1 MISFD
6 GADIHDIALDVL
18 RGGIGYVPQDN
29 FLFSEA
35 IAENIRFYAPEAT
48 MEDIEQAAKL
58 ADIYDSIQ
66 EFPDGFQTQVGER
79 GVTLSGGQKQRISIA
94 RALVKRPRIL
104 ILDDALSAVDAKTE
118 QDIWQ
123 SLRGVFAGGTSGI
136 IVAHRVSA
144 LQNCDEILVLERGAS
159 SSAARTSSS
168 WPWAASTPAPR
179 ASRRAGR
186 WTTMNKNRRGLSR
199 LLPFLR
205 PQLKTLL
212 LCLLMV
218 LLVNAAELAKPYI
231 LEVVID
237 RYLTAGRPD
246 QGLDAVWVLALGYM
260 ACVALSSVLNV
271 SEAVMVNRMGQSI
284 LMDIRRRV
292 FNHIQHMSMKT
303 LDHFSSGRLI
313 TRATNDVET
322 LNELF
327 SDVLVNLF
335 KDVFM
340 LLGIVVMMLWM
351 NWRLAL
357 VAFAVVPLIAL
368 ITILVRGR
376 LRRNFVRLKALT
388 GQINGFFSENMSG
401 MRLVQIF
408 RKEKEKH
415 AEFDELNY
423 GYYKAARLQVR
434 MNSLMRPLVEVVNQL
449 GVAILVW
456 YGCGQ
461 IGLGTLEIGMLYAF
475 TNYIKQ
481 FFEPINDLAEKYT
494 TVSSAVVSTDRIFE
508 LLDDESQ
515 LEDTVTGK
523 PLETV
528 EGRVEFQHVWF
539 AYEGEKLGAQG
550 RVLHDR
556 AGAVRRLCRHDRRGK
571 VHHHLADLALLRHP
585 EGPHPAGRPGHRAV
599 LARAAAPARGR
610 RPAGRVPVL
619 GQHCGKRA
627 PGQPGNHGRAG
638 RAERCTWPAR
648 TASSRSCPAAWT
660 TR

>member
-1 MISFD
+1 
-6 GADIHDIALDVL
+6 
-18 RGGIGYVPQDN
+18 
-29 FLFSEA
+29 
-35 IAENIRFYAPEAT
+35 
-48 MEDIEQAAKL
+48 
-58 ADIYDSIQ
+58 
-66 EFPDGFQTQVGER
+66 
-79 GVTLSGGQKQRISIA
+79 
-94 RALVKRPRIL
+94 
-104 ILDDALSAVDAKTE
+104 
-118 QDIWQ
+118 
-123 SLRGVFAGGTSGI
+123 
-136 IVAHRVSA
+136 
-144 LQNCDEILVLERGAS
+144 
-159 SSAARTSSS
+159 
-168 WPWAASTPAPR
+168 
-179 ASRRAGR
+179 
-186 WTTMNKNRRGLSR
+186 
-199 LLPFLR
+199 
-205 PQLKTLL
+205 
-212 LCLLMV
+212 MV

-539 AYEGEKLGAQG
+539 AYEGENWVLKDVSFTIEPGQSVAFVGTTGAGKSTIISLISRFYDIQKGRILLDGQDIAQFSLEQLRRRVAVVLQDVFLFSGSIAENVRLGNQEITDEQVAQALHLACADRFIAELPGGMDYPGDRARVHLLRGPAPAALLCAGHRAQPG
-550 RVLHDR
+550 RVRPGRGHGLHRHGHR
-556 AGAVRRLCRHDRRGK
+556 AAHPAVRAQRLLRQDDDHHRAPP
-571 VHHHLADLALLRHP
+571 VHHPRLRLHLRPAQRPHPRARHARGAHGPGRHLPKAPRHADQGCLKSTKKRPVGSGLPPLGRFLSLNGTFCRPLRHSA
-585 EGPHPAGRPGHRAV
+585 GPRPAAPPGSPSGCPASCCCPPPGSAAPPAGHRYPAGSAPPAGRP
-599 LARAAAPARGR
+599 PACR
-610 RPAGRVPVL
+610 R
-619 GQHCGKRA
+619 
-627 PGQPGNHGRAG
+627 
-638 RAERCTWPAR
+638 E
-648 TASSRSCPAAWT
+648 
-660 TR
+660 